1 MPQQVWPHA
10 PAQISA
16 RTSAAGLPRAPA
28 PVFVPYLRSSFR
40 PARPHRFPFRTSAA
54 AFAPRART
62 GFRYFCS
69 TLLTNAQAT

>member
-1 MPQQVWPHA
+1 MPQRLSP
-10 PAQISA
+10 
-16 RTSAAGLPRAPA
+16 RTSAAGLPRSPT
-28 PVFVPYLRSSFR
+28 PISVPRLRNGFR
-40 PARPHRFPFRTSAA
+40 PARLHRFPFRTSAA

>member
-16 RTSAAGLPRAPA
+16 RTSAA
-28 PVFVPYLRSSFR
+28 
-40 PARPHRFPFRTSAA
+40 
-54 AFAPRART
+54 AFAPHART

-69 TLLTNAQAT
+69 TLLTNDQAT